1 MNTVL
6 LVDADVI
13 VRNQLAEFLRECGL
27 RVVEAS
33 SAEEARTFLAQAS
46 LHIDVVLIDAR
57 LPGSQTAFALRAFA
71 AKAHPEA
78 DVLLAGSLEKAVDHA
93 SDLCEDGPDLPKP
106 YDPKSVLDRIRR
118 LRAERD
124 RGARDEV

>member
-33 SAEEARTFLAQAS
+33 SAEEARTFLAEAA
-46 LHIDVVLIDAR
+46 LGIDVVLVDAR
-57 LPGSQTAFALRAFA
+57 LPGTETAFALRGFVAS
-71 AKAHPEA
+71 AHPEA
-78 DVLLAGSLEKAVDHA
+78 TVILAGSLDKAVDHA
-93 SDLCEDGPDLPKP
+93 ADLCEDGPDMPKP
-106 YDPKSVLDRIRR
+106 YDPKSVLDRIKR

-124 RGARDEV
+124 RES

>member
-33 SAEEARTFLAQAS
+33 SAEEARTFLSEAS

-57 LPGSQTAFALRAFA
+57 LPGSETAFALRTFV
-71 AKAHPEA
+71 AKAHPDA
-78 DVLLAGSLEKAVDHA
+78 DVLLAGSIGKAVDHA
-93 SDLCEDGPDLPKP
+93 ADLCEDGPDLPKP
-106 YDPKSVLDRIRR
+106 YDPKSVLDRIKR

-124 RGARDEV
+124 RGAGEET